1 MQHLAIAKEVGNR
14 AGEGKAYGNLGNAYH
29 SLGDFPKA
37 IVYHAQDLAIAQE
50 VGDRAGESVAYSNL
64 GACHMELGDYV
75 NAVAYYERCHAMST
89 ELRLALMQSQAAMGM
104 GLALRLQVRRQDRAV
119 TRRHRRALMIKCVRR
134 QSGSRPPWML
144 VMELHDDRAAQG
156 YLRRSWEV
164 APGCEKRRVA

>member
-119 TRRHRRALMIKCVRR
+119 TRRHRRALTIKCVRR